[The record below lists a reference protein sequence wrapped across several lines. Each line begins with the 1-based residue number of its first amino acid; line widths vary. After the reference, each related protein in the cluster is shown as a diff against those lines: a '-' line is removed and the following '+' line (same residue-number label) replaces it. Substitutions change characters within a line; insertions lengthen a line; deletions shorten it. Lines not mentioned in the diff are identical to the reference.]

1 MSKLSNL
8 CEAILFLKGEPVSL
22 KEIERLLEKGT
33 EEIKEAL
40 SGLRENLSLRGIR
53 LLEDNEKY
61 TLVTAPE
68 IGSVVKKLAEESSNP
83 EIGKAGIETLAI
95 ILYRAPITRA
105 EIDYIR
111 GVNSSFT
118 LRSLLI
124 RGLIER
130 KPHTEDDRVYLYE
143 PSLALFQ
150 HLGITE
156 REGLPQYQIVKEEIA
171 KIFENGE
178 K

>member
-1 MSKLSNL
+1 MDKLSNL

-22 KEIERLLEKGT
+22 KEFERLLEKES

-40 SGLRENLSLRGIR
+40 VNLAEKLSGSGVR
-53 LLEDNEKY
+53 LLESNEKY

-68 IGSVVKKLAEESSNP
+68 TSHIVEKLAEESLNP
-83 EIGKAGIETLAI
+83 EIGKAGIETLSV
-95 ILYRAPITRA
+95 ILYRSPVSRA
-105 EIDYIR
+105 EIDHIR

-130 KPHTEDDRVYLYE
+130 KPDPKDDRVFLYE
-143 PSLALFQ
+143 PSLALFG
-150 HLGITE
+150 HLGLTKKE
-156 REGLPQYQIVKEEIA
+156 NLPDFEKNKKEIE
-171 KIFENGE
+171 KILKND
-178 K
+178 